1 MKHAV
6 RRKDKLCRIGF
17 RQSQKSLETVSL
29 RPFIAGS
36 GPGVTIPRRTPPRI
50 LPRLKTLSPP
60 KLADNEDPGRT
71 SPIAVWPSF
80 PRGGFSALARAAAF
94 FGLVQTLDYGGH
106 DDRQPHGPGHEDLA
120 KPSAFRRGHELAPGD
135 CLAIGT
141 A

>member
-50 LPRLKTLSPP
+50 LPRLKTL
-60 KLADNEDPGRT
+60 
-71 SPIAVWPSF
+71 
-80 PRGGFSALARAAAF
+80 
-94 FGLVQTLDYGGH
+94 DYGGH
-106 DDRQPHGPGHEDLA
+106 DDRQPHGRVHEDLA
-120 KPSAFRRGHELAPGD
+120 KLSAFRRGHELAPGD